1 MAYRIEYGKPP
12 RRRKW
17 KLLLLA
23 AAVLAALLIPRQT
36 LERWLVPG
44 DAAVTKE
51 AFAELIL
58 ELRRGSPAG
67 EAVAT
72 FCKTVVQGAEL
83 G

>member
-1 MAYRIEYGKPP
+1 MAYRIEYGSPP
-12 RRRKW
+12 RRKRW
-17 KLLLLA
+17 KLVLLA
-23 AAVLAALLIPRQT
+23 VGVIAALLIPRQT

-44 DAAVTKE
+44 DAAVTKA
-51 AFAELIL
+51 AFQELLL
-58 ELRRGSPAG
+58 ELRQGSPAG

>member
-1 MAYRIEYGKPP
+1 MAYRIEYGSPP
-12 RRRKW
+12 RRKKW

-44 DAAVTKE
+44 DAAVTKA

-58 ELRRGSPAG
+58 ELRQGSPAG
-67 EAVAT
+67 EAVAA
-72 FCKTVVQGAEL
+72 FCKTVVQGAEF

>member
-1 MAYRIEYGKPP
+1 MAFRIEYGNPP
-12 RRRKW
+12 RRKKW

-23 AAVLAALLIPRQT
+23 ATVLAALLIPRQT

-44 DAAVTKE
+44 DAAVTKA

-58 ELRRGSPAG
+58 ELRQGSPAG
-67 EAVAT
+67 EAVAS
-72 FCKTVVQGAEL
+72 FCKTLVQGVEL